1 MHLQGELTATSK
13 RPAGRSYSAAGYEL
27 TRRFEG
33 LRLTAYQDIGGV
45 WTIGY
50 GHTGPEV
57 VGGMTIT
64 EAEAELLLGHDV
76 ARAAACVESE
86 VAVALSQG
94 QFDALVDFVFNL
106 GCGALRGSTLLRR
119 VNAGEFALAAAEF
132 SRWVYA
138 GGAVVPGLLTRRLGE
153 RELFEC

>member
-13 RPAGRSYSAAGYEL
+13 RPAGRSYSAAGYAL
-27 TRRFEG
+27 IRRFEG
-33 LRLTAYQDIGGV
+33 LRVRAYRDLAGV

-76 ARAAACVESE
+76 ARAAACVECD
-86 VAVALSQG
+86 VTVDLTQG

-138 GGAVVPGLLTRRLGE
+138 GGAVVPGLLARRLAE
-153 RELFEC
+153 RELFES